1 MGILKEAEVTSPSEE
16 ETADETAEEET
27 RDVPR
32 RKRKRR
38 MFSSNV
44 LRTEGLARVF
54 TAINLATFS
63 VLSVGVTGAFAVAAV
78 VSQAA
83 SSSSSSSSSSS
94 GNSITFWSANEQLV
108 YGTLGVLGLFAFA
121 YYFSRRDLFRQRMA
135 TVT

>member
-1 MGILKEAEVTSPSEE
+1 MSRAFGDAVGFLDVEWEEIKKGKCLAILKEAEVTSPSEE
-16 ETADETAEEET
+16 ETADETEET

-63 VLSVGVTGAFAVAAV
+63 VLSVGVTGVT
-78 VSQAA
+78 VSVPVK
-83 SSSSSSSSSSS
+83 S
-94 GNSITFWSANEQLV
+94 
-108 YGTLGVLGLFAFA
+108 
-121 YYFSRRDLFRQRMA
+121 
-135 TVT
+135 